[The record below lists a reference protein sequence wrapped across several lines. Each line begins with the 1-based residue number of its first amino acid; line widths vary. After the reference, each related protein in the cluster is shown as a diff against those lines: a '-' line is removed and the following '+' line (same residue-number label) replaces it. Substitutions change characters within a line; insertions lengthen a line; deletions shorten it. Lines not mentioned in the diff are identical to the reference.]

1 MITRRGGVI
10 QEVTRSTVREL
21 EKYCRVEARGLL
33 GYPGSRQTCCQKI
46 KSAHGCP
53 ICAPGQR
60 PTRNE
65 SLLPFHMRQYLPV
78 WAKMPEPPLAQ
89 LAATGT
95 KERDWR
101 CLHPLC
107 TGHEPDRWP

>member
-10 QEVTRSTVREL
+10 QEVNRTTVREL

-33 GYPGSRQTCCQKI
+33 GYPSSRQTCCQKI

-60 PTRNE
+60 ATRNE
-65 SLLPFHMRQYLPV
+65 SLLPFHMRQYLPA
-78 WAKMPEPPLAQ
+78 WAKMPEPPLPQ
-89 LAATGT
+89 LAAT
-95 KERDWR
+95 KDRDWR